1 MQNTLIN
8 NDFGK
13 SIKRLRAILPKLS
26 FSLLIATYLISA
38 IIMGIF
44 HAQNAP
50 NISFMVAAFLV
61 PLAIQAGRGTLVFF
75 FQLNPAQIQNK
86 LSFGII
92 AASALLVL
100 SLIEAVLVLLP
111 YGYSW
116 IISVSTLM
124 LIGWVIEIMIL
135 RETILATQMELF
147 SNKERWQEVKDFY
160 IAKAELKHFIAELE
174 GGTLPQALPPA
185 KEEPKEVID
194 LDPEPNDNPAIDL
207 LKELNEHL
215 RGKENRP
222 FP

>member
-50 NISFMVAAFLV
+50 NIGFMVAAFLV